1 MTTNESAAGA
11 ALAAVPRESVTETI
25 ERAAVELPDVDGA
38 FLFDPEGTILASAG
52 GEASND
58 AAVLALTNGVLQ
70 LADRAT
76 SDLGRGGLRHVT
88 AQGSVGFLVASVLDS
103 GHSLVLLGRRDAR
116 LGLLLH
122 DLEWLGGRLQL
133 ALR

>member
-1 MTTNESAAGA
+1 MTTNEYSANA
-11 ALAAVPRESVTETI
+11 ALAAVPRESLTEAI

-52 GEASND
+52 AEAAND

-76 SDLGRGGLRHVT
+76 SDLGRGSLRHIA
-88 AQGSVGFLVASVLDS
+88 AQGHVGYVVASVLDS
-103 GHSLVLLGRRDAR
+103 GHSLVLLGRKDAR

-122 DLEWLGGRLQL
+122 DLEWLGRRLEASL
-133 ALR
+133 I